1 MVVFIEKTTLPD
13 LIRLT
18 VTAEML
24 YDPAMTSLRK
34 LRVFGKTLE
43 EIPEF
48 VSEIPEVPRPRSN
61 LLITLGW
68 ISAGA
73 GVLALG
79 LVLGRELRYRYKFR
93 RRTPYDFYAHAGDS
107 MPDVEFGVGI

>member
-1 MVVFIEKTTLPD
+1 
-13 LIRLT
+13 
-18 VTAEML
+18 ML

-48 VSEIPEVPRPRSN
+48 ASEMPEVPRQRSN
-61 LLITLGW
+61 LLFTLGW

-73 GVLALG
+73 GVLFLG
-79 LVLGRELRYRYKFR
+79 LAVGRELRLRYKFH

-107 MPDVEFGVGI
+107 TPDVEFGMGI